1 MKINSWL
8 IVVLVLSIG
17 INLLAAGIVI
27 GRMLQGP
34 SPMLTWMTEG
44 VSEKTRSR
52 IATSMR
58 EHFIETSKIR
68 RQMRDLRAQ
77 LSQSVVADEYD
88 EEMVTVMLGELRTLS
103 ASLQNESHRQIIE
116 NLREL
121 TPEERRQSFRLLMG
135 LEMRNSRVTR
145 MLQEKR

>member
-17 INLLAAGIVI
+17 INLLVAGIVI

-52 IATSMR
+52 IANSLR
-58 EHFIETSKIR
+58 EHFIETSEIR

-103 ASLQNESHRQIIE
+103 ARLQNESHRQITE

-121 TPEERRQSFRLLMG
+121 TPEERRQSFRLLMD

>member
-58 EHFIETSKIR
+58 EHFIETSKPQTDER
-68 RQMRDLRAQ
+68 PAGAVK
-77 LSQSVVADEYD
+77 SSVVA
-88 EEMVTVMLGELRTLS
+88 
-103 ASLQNESHRQIIE
+103 
-116 NLREL
+116 
-121 TPEERRQSFRLLMG
+121 
-135 LEMRNSRVTR
+135 
-145 MLQEKR
+145 